1 MEREVKKMKK
11 VMLKASLL
19 ASLICIAIGNIPLV
33 EAYDMSTYPS
43 ELQSNVGEN
52 KAKEIMKK
60 KVPNGTLVNFTYN
73 EMDVKPSFE
82 GLLIKNAK
90 EYHLEVDA
98 LTGHITEYKE
108 NKININEDNYK
119 GTVIT
124 PQEAREIM
132 IKRAGGGNIEDFRYD
147 GNEAIPIYEGK
158 VVNGFKTLKIMLDA
172 RDGKIIGIQK

>member
-1 MEREVKKMKK
+1 MKNI
-11 VMLKASLL
+11 VLRASLL
-19 ASLICIAIGNIPLV
+19 ASLICISAGNIPLA
-33 EAYDMSTYPS
+33 EADEIYKYSS
-43 ELQSNVGEN
+43 EIQSNVGEN

-73 EMDVKPSFE
+73 ELDIKPSFE

-98 LTGHITEYKE
+98 LTGYITEYKE
-108 NKININEDNYK
+108 KKININEDNYK
-119 GTVIT
+119 GQVIT
-124 PQEAREIM
+124 PEEAREIM
-132 IKRAGGGNIEDFRYD
+132 IKRAEGGAVEEFRYD

-158 VVNGFKTLKIMLDA
+158 VVNGFTTLKIMIDA